1 MNVLNQV
8 VNSRYALYNGDSCDV
23 LTSIPDKSIHIS
35 IYSPPFFGTSAG
47 LYQYSSSERDLS
59 NARNAGEF
67 FAHYGFIVKELLR
80 ITIPGRITAVHTM
93 DVPRDGANLNGGLID
108 FPGDIIRLHESL
120 GWSYCARY
128 AIWKEPLAV
137 RNRTMAKGLAH
148 KQIVEDSTLCDNAG
162 ADYLLVFRK
171 KGKNPIPVAHPLG
184 LSEYAGERPIPP
196 DLMRYKGW
204 QGKQTENRLS
214 HLIWRRYASSVWD
227 DIRLNHVLP
236 YKEAR
241 DAEDQKHMHPLQ
253 LDVVERCLVLWT
265 NPGETMCSPFAGV
278 GSEIYQSVRM
288 GRKGIGCELK
298 TSYWNQSVRNLES
311 VDEPDQDK
319 FLFDVD
325 EPTDDLSVI
334 DSLITNDIIELTDE
348 SDSSDADESPPFT
361 PEEIANEPP
370 PDAPDPIAVEP
381 PPVEPVIPAMYAPE
395 TATKSR
401 SKKSKPKAAATMFD
415 GLE

>member
-1 MNVLNQV
+1 MNVLGQV
-8 VNSRYALYNGDSCDV
+8 VTPRYALYNGDSCEV
-23 LTSIPDKSIHIS
+23 LQGLPDKSIHAS

-67 FAHYGFIVKELLR
+67 FTHYGFIVKELLR
-80 ITIPGRITAVHTM
+80 ITIPGRISAVHTM

-108 FPGDIIRLHESL
+108 FPGDIIRLHESI

-137 RNRTMAKGLAH
+137 RNRTMAKSLAH

-171 KGKNPIPVAHPLG
+171 KGKNPIPVAHPIG

-204 QGKQTENRLS
+204 KGKQIENRLS
-214 HLIWRRYASSVWD
+214 HLIWRRYASSFWD
-227 DIRLNHVLP
+227 DIRLSHVLP

-241 DAEDQKHMHPLQ
+241 DHEDTKHMHPLQ
-253 LDVVERCLVLWT
+253 LDVIERCLVLWT
-265 NPGETMCSPFAGV
+265 NPGEVVCSPFAGV

-298 TSYWNQSVRNLES
+298 TSYWNQSVRNLEA

-319 FLFDVD
+319 FLFGSDD
-325 EPTDDLSVI
+325 EAADDLSVI
-334 DSLITNDIIELTDE
+334 DSLIANDNAELSPGDP
-348 SDSSDADESPPFT
+348 ADETEET
-361 PEEIANEPP
+361 PEDETVLVG
-370 PDAPDPIAVEP
+370 PDPIPSPASVK
-381 PPVEPVIPAMYAPE
+381 IPSMYATEAMPEPE
-395 TATKSR
+395 TTP
-401 SKKSKPKAAATMFD
+401 KPKRSRKKFQTPGVMFAEFRD
-415 GLE
+415 E